1 MFLLF
6 RYKQW
11 DMLQCFFN
19 LHSNM
24 FLLFHWTNI
33 KTLLLAIIYIPIY
46 FYYFRRA
53 IIIRSPSRIHLHSNM
68 FLLFRRIQL
77 FARNSESIYIP
88 ICFYYFKSKR
98 SQERQTHLIYIPICF
113 YYFLYSSSILFCK
126 FSFTF
131 QYVSIISV
139 MLIWYSIRKY

>member
-6 RYKQW
+6 
-11 DMLQCFFN
+11 LIQCVR
-19 LHSNM
+19 LS
-24 FLLFHWTNI
+24 T
-33 KTLLLAIIYIPIY
+33 APVIYIPIC
-46 FYYFRRA
+46 FYYFKQIVA
-53 IIIRSPSRIHLHSNM
+53 SLLKESKIYIPICFYYFDISNGICCSV
-68 FLLFRRIQL
+68 FLIYIPICLLFRRIQL